1 MKLTFTTITAFSI
14 IALLA
19 GTVNA
24 TPAGRRSQHI
34 NTPTSVS
41 QAKLL
46 DLPLLVKA
54 STAFFQSDRATTESQ
69 MMIKSGNHA
78 AHFKA
83 HAQIKTIV
91 QSNKKFRA
99 EIAFTLPGEQ
109 STHKTLLISDG
120 KQVFI
125 YRPDLQQ
132 YAVTSYEAFDKSHDS
147 FLIGLSSSFF
157 LSIPE
162 DTRQQIAKG
171 DISPNNVLQE
181 IGFTDNQQLKADKST
196 VEGKAISVYNYTE
209 PKAGYT
215 LRAFVQPE
223 SATLK
228 LLQLMTK
235 SEGLDVVVTEKI
247 LQRSQNPTITPQ
259 TFNFSPPPNAK
270 LVKSLSV
277 TPF

>member
-1 MKLTFTTITAFSI
+1 MKLTFTTITVFSI

-24 TPAGRRSQHI
+24 TPANRRSPQI
-34 NTPTSVS
+34 NPTTIS
-41 QAKLL
+41 QAKQL

-54 STAFFQSDRATTESQ
+54 STAFFQSDRATTESV
-69 MMIKSGNHA
+69 MMIKSGNQA
-78 AHFKA
+78 AQFKA
-83 HAQIKTIV
+83 YAQIKTIV

-99 EIAFTLPGEQ
+99 EIAFTRPGEQ
-109 STHKTLLISDG
+109 PKQKTLVISDG

-132 YAVTSYEAFDKSHDS
+132 YAVTSYEAFDKSDDS

-157 LSIPE
+157 LNIPE

-171 DISPNNVLQE
+171 AISPNNVLQE
-181 IGFTDNQQLKADKST
+181 IGFTDNQHLKADKST

-209 PKAGYT
+209 AKTGNT
-215 LRAFVQPE
+215 FRAFVQPE
-223 SATLK
+223 TGTLK
-228 LLQLMTK
+228 LLQLVTK
-235 SEGLDVVVTEKI
+235 SDDLDVEVTEKI
-247 LQRSQNPTITPQ
+247 LQRSLNPTINAQ
-259 TFNFSPPPNAK
+259 TFNFTPPKGAK

-277 TPF
+277 SPF